1 MPERR
6 KWRRSLPTSG
16 ERKVVGHPV
25 AAAESAALMTVFLRC
40 LVARRLAGVR
50 LVADTEGQV
59 FAVERVDLGHLAGRA
74 PPWNSE
80 ASQ

>member
-1 MPERR
+1 M
-6 KWRRSLPTSG
+6 SG

-59 FAVERVDLGHLAGRA
+59 FKLSSASILATSLPA
-74 PPWNSE
+74 ELPPWNSE